1 MCLLRTVNME
11 LLTEFAVLAFRY
23 YKHRTPDGVRE
34 PEFQVSKPQRQ
45 TEVCRT

>member
-1 MCLLRTVNME
+1 MWLLRTMHME

-34 PEFQVSKPQRQ
+34 PDGQMSKPQNSA
-45 TEVCRT
+45 